1 MRGKRHH
8 FAPRLSRN
16 RITPAGA
23 GKTAAGLS
31 DCRAGWDHPRR
42 CGENP
47 VLHDFRAVSAGSP
60 PQVRGKHST
69 DELTPQQIR
78 ITPAGAGKT
87 LLLLLKLSACRDH
100 PRRCGENPVLHDF
113 RAVSAGSPP
122 QVRGK
127 HSTDELTPQQI
138 RITPAG
144 AGKTLLLLLKLSAC
158 RDHPRRCGENP
169 EYGAAPRVV
178 PGSPPQVRGKR
189 HSPRPRKSQDRI
201 TPAGAGKTCCCI
213 CACGCC
219 WDHPRRCGENSS
231 SG

>member
-31 DCRAGWDHPRR
+31 DCRAGW
-42 CGENP
+42 
-47 VLHDFRAVSAGSP
+47 
-60 PQVRGKHST
+60 
-69 DELTPQQIR
+69 
-78 ITPAGAGKT
+78 
-87 LLLLLKLSACRDH
+87 DH